1 MKHEW
6 QMCRNRYIP
15 AILPIFDY
23 WSWAVGKKLKI
34 KRGMTVNIWDKG
46 WYSANWE
53 RKGKEELANHALNH
67 LLKNVNH
74 LDKVREEGIKAGQK
88 VVKHC
93 ENFSKNIKNKN
104 YKNFISF
111 FDELR
116 VLYNIFIEKSMV
128 YWLFTGELVEEKIK
142 SLIAKYSE
150 GEEQEI
156 LKIMSIPK
164 APSYSQIEEQN
175 FEEILKIAKKYGI
188 NDKKTK
194 SAIEKFSEK
203 YFWFPYE
210 YVGPDVWDVKP
221 VTKRIKEGLE
231 KFEAKKYDANISKK
245 QQECKR
251 KFNLPKKLVDLF
263 EVLQI
268 ITLIQDDRKMF
279 NAQAC
284 YYINGI
290 IAENLAE
297 RFQTSIEHI
306 RYLEVNL
313 LNKFLKDGNKE
324 SLRKELTKRSDF
336 LVVLQTDNGSELYT
350 GNEAKNQLKKLGI
363 EIGIE
368 LKEVTEIRGCG
379 ANQGIAKGRVRILLT
394 SSGVTDFKKGDILVT
409 PMTTPDFVP
418 LIGKAAAI
426 VTDEG
431 GITSHAAIV
440 SREFDIPCIVG
451 TNDATK
457 VLKDGD
463 LVEVDA
469 NKGIVK
475 MLKRKEKKKK

>member
-1 MKHEW
+1 M
-6 QMCRNRYIP
+6 P
-15 AILPIFDY
+15 
-23 WSWAVGKKLKI
+23 
-34 KRGMTVNIWDKG
+34 
-46 WYSANWE
+46 
-53 RKGKEELANHALNH
+53 KE
-67 LLKNVNH
+67 
-74 LDKVREEGIKAGQK
+74 
-88 VVKHC
+88 
-93 ENFSKNIKNKN
+93 
-104 YKNFISF
+104 
-111 FDELR
+111 
-116 VLYNIFIEKSMV
+116 
-128 YWLFTGELVEEKIK
+128 
-142 SLIAKYSE
+142 
-150 GEEQEI
+150 
-156 LKIMSIPK
+156 
-164 APSYSQIEEQN
+164 
-175 FEEILKIAKKYGI
+175 
-188 NDKKTK
+188 
-194 SAIEKFSEK
+194 
-203 YFWFPYE
+203 
-210 YVGPDVWDVKP
+210 
-221 VTKRIKEGLE
+221 
-231 KFEAKKYDANISKK
+231 
-245 QQECKR
+245 
-251 KFNLPKKLVDLF
+251 LVDLF

-290 IAENLAE
+290 ISENLTE
-297 RFQTSIEHI
+297 RFQTSIEKI

-409 PMTTPDFVP
+409 PMTTPDFGP

-431 GITSHAAIV
+431 GITSHASII
-440 SREFDIPCIVG
+440 SREFGIPCIVG

-457 VLKDGD
+457 LLKDGEI
-463 LVEVDA
+463 VEVDA

-475 MLKRKEKKKK
+475 ILKKKK